1 MSRFIQHILSLLIY
15 SAETFLKRLVG
26 RTDVE
31 DALRRLDTLTREEG
45 LMTAT
50 RNLEVTHHVD
60 EKVNVVEGLARNVD
74 NNVKATKDC
83 A

>member
-1 MSRFIQHILSLLIY
+1 VSRSIQHILSSLIY
-15 SAETFLKRLVG
+15 GAETFLKRLVG

-31 DALRRLDTLTREEG
+31 DALQRLETLTKEEG
-45 LMTAT
+45 LMTAA